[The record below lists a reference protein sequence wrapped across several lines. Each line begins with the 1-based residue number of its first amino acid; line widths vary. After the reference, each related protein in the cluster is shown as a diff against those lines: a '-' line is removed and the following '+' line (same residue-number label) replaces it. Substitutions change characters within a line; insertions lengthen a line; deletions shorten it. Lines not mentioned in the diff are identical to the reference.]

1 MSYIFRSQ
9 GKKQLAMD
17 AHSEVEHILSNEN
30 DPNLVHARI
39 NLARS
44 YLEMGELD
52 LGRGALGAFDATQS
66 KGDELRILVLEQYW
80 VGIMLNG
87 DTDLALNH
95 YLETYRHL
103 VMRKIL
109 KSKLS

>member
-30 DPNLVHARI
+30 DPSLVHARI

-52 LGRGALGAFDATQS
+52 LGREHALKAYDDTQS
-66 KGDELRILVLEQYW
+66 KGNEIIHSRARAVLGLSLIHISEPTRLRRI
-80 VGIMLNG
+80 
-87 DTDLALNH
+87 
-95 YLETYRHL
+95 
-103 VMRKIL
+103 
-109 KSKLS
+109 